1 MPSSDAS
8 YINATN
14 GEKKQENND
23 DDYRE
28 IDHKLKKTRSSL
40 GYKTRL
46 DRYKGLSV
54 SDTTTEETFI
64 GTDHHHHQM

>member
-28 IDHKLKKTRSSL
+28 IDHKLKKQDLHLDTKRDLTGTRDCQCQIQQL
-40 GYKTRL
+40 KRL
-46 DRYKGLSV
+46 L
-54 SDTTTEETFI
+54 
-64 GTDHHHHQM
+64 